1 MRLLLVEDELEMA
14 DAIIGV
20 LSKHGHIVDH
30 VPTIEQGREALS
42 SGVHEAV
49 LLDRQLPDGD
59 GTTLLSDMRRA
70 GDKTPVII
78 LTAHDSSRD
87 RVEGLDQG
95 ADDYI
100 GKPFVAEELLARI
113 RAAGRRAS
121 NYAASVVSEGNLSMD
136 TITLQVQVGNNTLDL
151 PRREALAL
159 QILMRRAG
167 RTVMRPSLE
176 EAVYGFD
183 DEIQSNAL
191 DSHISRLR
199 KRLADSGA
207 EATIHTVRGVGYILK
222 GVE

>member
-1 MRLLLVEDELEMA
+1 MRLLLVEDEPEMA
-14 DAIIGV
+14 AAISAV
-20 LSKHGHIVDH
+20 LSKHGYVVDH
-30 VPTIEQGREALS
+30 VPTIEQGREALKER
-42 SGVHEAV
+42 VHEAV

-59 GTTLLSDMRRA
+59 GMSLLSDMRRG
-70 GDKTPVII
+70 GDTTPVIM
-78 LTAHDSSRD
+78 LTAHDTSRD
-87 RVEGLDQG
+87 RVEGLDEG

-121 NYAASVVSEGNLSMD
+121 NYAANVVSEGNLSLD
-136 TITLQVQVGNNTLDL
+136 ISTLQVLVGGTTVDL

-159 QILMRRAG
+159 QIFIRRAG
-167 RTVMRPSLE
+167 RTVMRSSLE

-199 KRLADSGA
+199 KRLADAGA
-207 EATIHTVRGVGYILK
+207 DATIHTIRGVGYILK
-222 GVE
+222 GAE

>member
-1 MRLLLVEDELEMA
+1 MRLLLVEDEPEMA
-14 DAIIGV
+14 AAISAV
-20 LSKHGHIVDH
+20 LSKHGYVVDH
-30 VPTIEQGREALS
+30 VPTIEQGREALKER
-42 SGVHEAV
+42 VHEAV

-59 GTTLLSDMRRA
+59 GMSLLSDMRRG
-70 GDKTPVII
+70 GDTTPVIM
-78 LTAHDSSRD
+78 LTAHDTSRD
-87 RVEGLDQG
+87 RVEGLDEG

-121 NYAASVVSEGNLSMD
+121 NYAANVVSEGNLSMD
-136 TITLQVQVGNNTLDL
+136 ISTLQVLVGGTTLDL

-159 QILMRRAG
+159 QIFIRRAG
-167 RTVMRPSLE
+167 RTVMRSSLE

-199 KRLADSGA
+199 KRLADAGA
-207 EATIHTVRGVGYILK
+207 DATIHTIRGVGYILK
-222 GVE
+222 GAE

>member
-1 MRLLLVEDELEMA
+1 MRLLLVEDEPEMA
-14 DAIIGV
+14 AAIITV
-20 LSKHGHIVDH
+20 LSKHGNIVDH
-30 VPTIEQGREALS
+30 VPTIEQGREALKE
-42 SGVHEAV
+42 GVHEAV

-59 GTTLLSDMRRA
+59 GMSLLSDMRRT
-70 GDKTPVII
+70 GDTTPVIM
-78 LTAHDSSRD
+78 LTAHDTYKD
-87 RVEGLDQG
+87 RVKGLDEG

-113 RAAGRRAS
+113 RAAARRAS
-121 NYAASVVSEGNLSMD
+121 NYASNIVSEGNLSMD
-136 TITLQVQVGNNTLDL
+136 ISTLQVLVGGTNLDL

-159 QILMRRAG
+159 QILIRRSG

-199 KRLADSGA
+199 KRLADAGA
-207 EATIHTVRGVGYILK
+207 EAMIHTIRGVGYMLK
-222 GVE
+222 GAE